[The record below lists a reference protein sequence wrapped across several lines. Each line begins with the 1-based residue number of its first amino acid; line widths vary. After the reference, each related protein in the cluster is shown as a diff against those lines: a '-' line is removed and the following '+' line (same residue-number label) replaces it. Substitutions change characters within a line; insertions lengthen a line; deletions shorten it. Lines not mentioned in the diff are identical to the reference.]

1 MNRWTC
7 RQTERRSKRLKDEQ
21 GDGKQINGR
30 KDFDQETD
38 IQTDV

>member
-21 GDGKQINGR
+21 GEGKQTNER
-30 KDFDQETD
+30 KDVDQQTD
-38 IQTDV
+38 RQTDV